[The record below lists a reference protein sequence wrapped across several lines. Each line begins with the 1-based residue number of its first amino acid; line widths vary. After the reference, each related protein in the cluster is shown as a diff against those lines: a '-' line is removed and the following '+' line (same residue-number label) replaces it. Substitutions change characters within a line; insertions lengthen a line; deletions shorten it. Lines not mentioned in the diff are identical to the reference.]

1 MNYIIQVKYIIYS
14 YKSFYHQVQQKSNEI
29 LFLNEIM
36 INILFK
42 YKEDFK
48 GNNLT
53 EDDIY
58 YHWSKQQIYDKFF
71 FV

>member
-14 YKSFYHQVQQKSNEI
+14 YKSFYHQVQQKSNEVLI
-29 LFLNEIM
+29 LNEIM